1 MGSRGEFYR
10 LSFPVPATLSSLYIA
25 THFLRQ
31 GRNFSRR
38 GARMKRLAALQ
49 KRSRGIKGRG
59 FSRELKPSTDR
70 GILYSDGDGG

>member
-1 MGSRGEFYR
+1 
-10 LSFPVPATLSSLYIA
+10 
-25 THFLRQ
+25 
-31 GRNFSRR
+31 
-38 GARMKRLAALQ
+38 MKRLAALQ